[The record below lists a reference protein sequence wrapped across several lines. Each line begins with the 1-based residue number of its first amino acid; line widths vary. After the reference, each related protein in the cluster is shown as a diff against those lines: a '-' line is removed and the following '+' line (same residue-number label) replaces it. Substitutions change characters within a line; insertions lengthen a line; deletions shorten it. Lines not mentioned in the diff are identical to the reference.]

1 MPSRVLFTN
10 RQTLQPAIDASVTV
24 EFSEEAILG
33 GVVRNSF
40 VFVEFEEGG
49 AFEVVLLAV
58 AAFGLEGA
66 ELVECL
72 LELAGEALAVEAEG
86 GEGGY
91 GFAGVGAV
99 DGREEVGFQKRY
111 AIEAPSGIGEFLD

>member
-1 MPSRVLFTN
+1 LPSRVLFTN

-33 GVVRNSF
+33 GIVRNSF
-40 VFVEFEEGG
+40 VFVEFEEGGG

-99 DGREEVGFQKRY
+99 DGREEVGFQKR
-111 AIEAPSGIGEFLD
+111 